1 MHKMQCHCRTVV
13 AKIISPSFEPIS
25 KTSMVWGT
33 SANMKRVVIATMHT
47 IMESSMTVNAGT
59 DSSCFTCRAQQK
71 VLSACH
77 QELDHYCS

>member
-1 MHKMQCHCRTVV
+1 MHKMQCPCRTVV